1 MELEDQKKIEM
12 CLENIIRWEG
22 RIIEAKIDYKSSKS
36 TCENEIKRTFHHLS
50 YLKRRALLKQQG
62 LEWSC
67 ADDTLCDEEGEKEF
81 QRWKNLTPG
90 EKIKE
95 HKENSRWQKEEEDWE
110 PMTDIQ
116 VGRWIEEEIEKN

>member
-1 MELEDQKKIEM
+1 MELEDQKQIKR

-22 RIIEAKIDYKSSKS
+22 RIIEAKIDYKSSKLKF
-36 TCENEIKRTFHHLS
+36 ENEIKRTFRHLS

-62 LEWSC
+62 LEWSR

-90 EKIKE
+90 DKIKE
-95 HKENSRWQKEEEDWE
+95 HRENSRWQKEEEDWE

-116 VGRWIEEEIEKN
+116 VDRWIEEEIEKD

>member
-1 MELEDQKKIEM
+1 MEWEDQKEIES

-22 RIIEAKIDYKSSKS
+22 RIIEAKNDYEESKAKF
-36 TCENEIKRTFHHLS
+36 EREIKRTFCHLS

-62 LEWSC
+62 LEWSR

-95 HKENSRWQKEEEDWE
+95 HKENSRRQKEEENWE

>member
-1 MELEDQKKIEM
+1 MVTAPLM
-12 CLENIIRWEG
+12 T
-22 RIIEAKIDYKSSKS
+22 A
-36 TCENEIKRTFHHLS
+36 
-50 YLKRRALLKQQG
+50 
-62 LEWSC
+62 
-67 ADDTLCDEEGEKEF
+67 LCDEEGEKEF

-95 HKENSRWQKEEEDWE
+95 HFRKDQQASKKEEENWE